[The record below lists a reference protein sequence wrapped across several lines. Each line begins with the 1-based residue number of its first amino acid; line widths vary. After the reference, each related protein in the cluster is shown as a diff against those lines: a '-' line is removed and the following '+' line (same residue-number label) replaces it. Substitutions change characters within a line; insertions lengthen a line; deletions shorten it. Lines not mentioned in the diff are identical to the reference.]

1 VLSYEN
7 KGGHIVKRLQ
17 EEIQREAQKSQHDV
31 TPITMALTTGFQH
44 TRAVQA
50 LQSMLSRNALNPA
63 DIVVL
68 HKLYNHPA
76 DPPPVDLIRIP
87 QFLELLI
94 DALFKKGSKLNQEHK
109 SKYIYLLAYASS
121 VCDNW
126 NFKRGTR
133 KILTEMN

>member
-1 VLSYEN
+1 MSECAKMITHGQHTYVYAQILLSVLSYES

-50 LQSMLSRNALNPA
+50 LQSMLSRNNLNPA
-63 DIVVL
+63 DITVL
-68 HKLYNHPA
+68 HRLYSQP

-94 DALFKKGSKLNQEHK
+94 DALFKKGAKINQVRFT
-109 SKYIYLLAYASS
+109 SRL
-121 VCDNW
+121 
-126 NFKRGTR
+126 
-133 KILTEMN
+133 